1 MKQKNVF
8 INVRFTAQEARHLRE
23 VVKANSGTVS
33 EFVRT
38 CVNTALAQAGD
49 PEATEMLITMFDK
62 GMRELVER
70 RVQAELVRR
79 KKRA

>member
-1 MKQKNVF
+1 MPRTER
-8 INVRFTAQEARHLRE
+8 ITIRFTPEEARHIRE
-23 VVKANSGTVS
+23 IVKANSGTVN

-62 GMRELVER
+62 GMRELVEK
-70 RVQAELVRR
+70 RVQAELLRR
-79 KKRA
+79 KKRG